1 MSRRPAGP
9 VACVAGDMDLVRA
22 LGLAAIPCVVVAP
35 THSPPCYS
43 RFQQGALSWA
53 DAWTEPERLVEI
65 LFRFGSSQR
74 NPPVLFY
81 EEDGDLLLIS
91 RHRDLLALAFRFVI
105 AEANLVEA
113 LVDKAKFQL
122 LADRLG
128 LPVPPA
134 RCVRPG
140 DGASIDALDL
150 PYPLI
155 VKPLTRRPT
164 SWAAVGRGGK
174 AVQVNS
180 IAELRNVWGRAAT
193 SQMPL
198 MIQSLVPGDETAIE
212 SYHVYVDRDHTI
224 VAEFTGRKIRTYPA
238 RFGDSTAL
246 TITDAEDVA
255 ELGRDLVQR
264 SKLTGVAKFD
274 FKRTPDGKLYLLE
287 INPRFT
293 LWHHPAALAGV
304 NIPALVY
311 SDLAGLPRPRVQ
323 RARAGVKWCR
333 AWQDVRAARE
343 QRIPFLQWLRWT
355 VACDAKSTIAWDDP
369 LPFLASAMWRG
380 LAKMP
385 LLRVASNA

>member
-1 MSRRPAGP
+1 MSRHRTAP

-43 RFQQGALSWA
+43 RFQHGSLRWA
-53 DAWTEPERLVEI
+53 DAWIEPERLVETLI
-65 LFRFGSSQR
+65 RFGSSQR
-74 NPPVLFY
+74 NRPVLFY
-81 EEDGDLLLIS
+81 QEDGDLLLIS
-91 RHRDLLALAFRFVI
+91 RRRDLLAQVFRFVI
-105 AEANLVEA
+105 AEASLVEA

-122 LADRLG
+122 LADRLA

-134 RCVRPG
+134 RCVRPE
-140 DGASIDALDL
+140 DGASVDALDL

-180 IAELRNVWGRAAT
+180 PVELRIVWDRAFKA
-193 SQMPL
+193 QMPL

-212 SYHVYVDRDHTI
+212 SYHVYVDGDRTI

-238 RFGDSTAL
+238 QFGDSTAL

-255 ELGRDLVQR
+255 ELGRELVGR
-264 SKLTGVAKFD
+264 LKLTGVAKFD
-274 FKRTPDGKLYLLE
+274 FKRAPDGKLYLLE

-311 SDLAGLPRPRVQ
+311 SDLAGLPRPHVQ
-323 RARAGVKWCR
+323 RARAGVRWCR

-343 QRIPFLQWLRWT
+343 QRMPFLQWVRWT
-355 VACDAKSTIAWDDP
+355 VACDAKSTIALDDP

-380 LAKMP
+380 LSKMP